1 MVGLDDSVTKE
12 RRKRVQKKVGR
23 LGWKVGCCF
32 FLFPCVFA
40 SVICLKLLFQFV
52 SQNKPQGFTRN
63 SAPFKFALEALLASE
78 SIISYRVGD
87 IGVRHMQSPTAL
99 VVTWFLHFSSGISPN
114 APGLHSVQI
123 PFLRAIGPKR
133 NRYVKWQNM
142 FNPYLFFIQQKN
154 YTKVGW
160 DNSVIHLLQTWQS
173 LLSKI
178 LWAFNVSTTKRR
190 RKQCSLSSS
199 QGKQVTNKRWYQTPM
214 NSITISGIFLAQ

>member
-1 MVGLDDSVTKE
+1 MVQIG
-12 RRKRVQKKVGR
+12 VGR
-23 LGWKVGCCF
+23 LDAVFFFHRFCQCHFSKIVG
-32 FLFPCVFA
+32 
-40 SVICLKLLFQFV
+40 SICLQQKPKVSPETPLL
-52 SQNKPQGFTRN
+52 SSLLSRL
-63 SAPFKFALEALLASE
+63 SYIALEW
-78 SIISYRVGD
+78 D
-87 IGVRHMQSPTAL
+87 TSPTAL
-99 VVTWFLHFSSGISPN
+99 VVTWLLHFSSGISPN

-123 PFLRAIGPKR
+123 PFFCGLGPKR

-199 QGKQVTNKRWYQTPM
+199 RGKQVTNKCWYQTPM

>member
-1 MVGLDDSVTKE
+1 MSFFKNCWFNLSPTKT
-12 RRKRVQKKVGR
+12 
-23 LGWKVGCCF
+23 
-32 FLFPCVFA
+32 
-40 SVICLKLLFQFV
+40 
-52 SQNKPQGFTRN
+52 QGFTRN
-63 SAPFKFALEALLASE
+63 SAPFKFALEALLHSF
-78 SIISYRVGD
+78 
-87 IGVRHMQSPTAL
+87 GVRHMQSPTAL
-99 VVTWFLHFSSGISPN
+99 VVTWLLHFSSGISPN

-123 PFLRAIGPKR
+123 PFFCGLGPKR

-199 QGKQVTNKRWYQTPM
+199 RGKQVTNKCWYQTPM